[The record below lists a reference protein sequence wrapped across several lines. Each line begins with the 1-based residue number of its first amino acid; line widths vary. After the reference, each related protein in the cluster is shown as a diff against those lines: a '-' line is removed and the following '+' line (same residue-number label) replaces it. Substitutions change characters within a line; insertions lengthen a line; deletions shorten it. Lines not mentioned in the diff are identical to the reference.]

1 MNELQKEDYEIL
13 KYFKKFVKK
22 NKIDYFL
29 YAGTL
34 LGSVR
39 HKGFIPWDDDID
51 VGMLR
56 KDFDKFERK
65 FIDSNYEADDLIYM
79 SRKLYPF
86 NIQPFSKIRSK
97 KMKVKERMPAT
108 QKGNYGP
115 WIDLFPFDN
124 IPDDPKKRI
133 EQYKKIT
140 FYNTILKKIM
150 LFQVVPEN
158 KGIKRSIKTVIQ
170 KVNEKLYPLY
180 FFIPYLYKK
189 RDKYMTMYNN
199 EDTSSVADLS
209 FLYYEDYEDYC
220 RHIFKKEYVT
230 DLIEGQFET
239 EKFKIPRNYNEI
251 LTIMY
256 DDYMVLPPE
265 SERKTHNIE
274 EIYH

>member
-13 KYFKKFVKK
+13 KYFKRFAKE
-22 NKIDYFL
+22 NEIDYFL

-51 VGMLR
+51 IGMLR
-56 KDFDKFERK
+56 KDFDEFEKK
-65 FIDSNYEADDLIYM
+65 FINSNYESDNLIYM
-79 SRKLYPF
+79 SRKLYPY

-97 KMKVKERMPAT
+97 KLKIKERMPAT

-133 EQYKKIT
+133 KQYRKVT
-140 FYNTILKKIM
+140 FYNNILKKIM

-158 KGIKRSIKTVIQ
+158 KGIKRSVKTVMQ
-170 KVNEKLYPLY
+170 KINEKIYPLY
-180 FFIPYLYKK
+180 FFVPYLYKK
-189 RDKYMTMYNN
+189 RDEHMTKYNN
-199 EDTSSVADLS
+199 EETSSVADLS
-209 FLYYEDYEDYC
+209 FLYYENYEDYC
-220 RHIFKKEYVT
+220 RHIFKKEYVK

-239 EKFKIPRNYNEI
+239 EKFKIPRNYDAI

-274 EIYH
+274 EI